1 MWQNGGEIVSP
12 DGYEVC
18 RRLREDPATSF
29 LPVVM
34 ITASEGQERVR
45 ALEAGADDFIQKP
58 FDQAELLARV
68 KSLLRIKAYHDTTQ
82 AQAAEL
88 AAWAG
93 TLEAR
98 VQEQVAELER
108 LGRLRR
114 FLAPQLAEL
123 IVSAEGESLLESH
136 RREIALL
143 RCDLRGFTAFTEA
156 TEPEAVV
163 RVLREFYTAVGTL
176 TFEFEGTMGPFVDTG
191 LLVFFNDPLPCPAPA
206 GYAVRLAL
214 AMRDRMRELTA
225 SWRRRG
231 FDLGFG
237 VGIDLG
243 YATLGT
249 VGFEGRSEYRAVGS
263 VVAVAGRLCEEA
275 GDGEIR
281 ISQRVCAEVEGLVEV
296 TPLGELTPDGFRRPG
311 PRLHGRAG
319 TGGGDARSGGR
330 PRGHPG
336 RRRVGRRPALRAGA
350 GGGGPDRAGVHQS
363 RDRAGAGDRRGH
375 GGAARRQHPEQ
386 AGAAQPGPGHG
397 LGHRAG
403 PHGASRATVPLR
415 RSRRSRDRLR
425 IVLHTA
431 GSSNDTH
438 PRYTF
443 LGMPAGGA
451 RRTVAQSR
459 WGGPTASWSVRPVGG
474 SEVLL

>member
-1 MWQNGGEIVSP
+1 M
-12 DGYEVC
+12 
-18 RRLREDPATSF
+18 
-29 LPVVM
+29 
-34 ITASEGQERVR
+34 
-45 ALEAGADDFIQKP
+45 
-58 FDQAELLARV
+58 
-68 KSLLRIKAYHDTTQ
+68 
-82 AQAAEL
+82 
-88 AAWAG
+88 
-93 TLEAR
+93 
-98 VQEQVAELER
+98 
-108 LGRLRR
+108 
-114 FLAPQLAEL
+114 
-123 IVSAEGESLLESH
+123 LLESH

-214 AMRDRMRELTA
+214 AMRERMRELTA

-296 TPLGELTPDGFRRPG
+296 TPLGELTPDGFRRPVRAFTVERAQVGATPDRAAG
-311 PRLHGRAG
+311 PEATPAAAG
-319 TGGGDARSGGR
+319 S
-330 PRGHPG
+330 
-336 RRRVGRRPALRAGA
+336 
-350 GGGGPDRAGVHQS
+350 GGGPLSEREREVAALIARGCTNREIARELVIAEGTAVRHVANILNKLGLRNRAQVT
-363 RDRAGAGDRRGH
+363 AWAIERGLT
-375 GGAARRQHPEQ
+375 A
-386 AGAAQPGPGHG
+386 
-397 LGHRAG
+397 RAG
-403 PHGASRATVPLR
+403 PPSR
-415 RSRRSRDRLR
+415 
-425 IVLHTA
+425 
-431 GSSNDTH
+431 
-438 PRYTF
+438 
-443 LGMPAGGA
+443 
-451 RRTVAQSR
+451 
-459 WGGPTASWSVRPVGG
+459 
-474 SEVLL
+474 